1 MSDDVMWQCLIS
13 EPEGSIRL
21 PVGENAEFEKWAKRA
36 AREYL
41 ATDAPRGEIRELA
54 SVLARV
60 AATADLG
67 DPTFAYAYVIDAAKA
82 LTAVYEVHDFDGD
95 GYRSTDS
102 LPDLLEAVLPT
113 SPERRSVTEV
123 NLSAGPGVRVQELL
137 SVETGSL
144 FKKKTMMETVTYAL
158 LPPQVDNILVL
169 RMSWTN
175 LVFSEALL
183 ELAQTLAESLELA
196 EIKEG

>member
-1 MSDDVMWQCLIS
+1 MGDDVTWQCLIS

-21 PVGENAEFEKWAKRA
+21 PLGENPEFGEWAKRA
-36 AREYL
+36 ARQYL
-41 ATDAPRGEIRELA
+41 GPDAPRSEMRELA
-54 SVLARV
+54 SALARV
-60 AATADLG
+60 AATAGLG

-82 LTAVYEVHDFDGD
+82 LTAVYEVHDYDGD
-95 GYRSTDS
+95 GYRSPDR
-102 LPDLLEAVLPT
+102 LPDLLETVLPT

-123 NLSAGPGVRVQELL
+123 HLPAGPGVRVQELL
-137 SVETGSL
+137 AVETGSL
-144 FKKKTMMETVTYAL
+144 FKKKTMMETVTYAVV
-158 LPPQVDNILVL
+158 PPQVDNILAF

-196 EIKEG
+196 EVKEG

>member
-1 MSDDVMWQCLIS
+1 MSDEAMWQCLIS

-21 PVGENAEFEKWAKRA
+21 PVGESAEFGEWAKQA
-36 AREYL
+36 ARQYL
-41 ATDAPRGEIRELA
+41 GADAPRSEVRELA

-82 LTAVYEVHDFDGD
+82 LTAVYEVHDYDGD
-95 GYRSTDS
+95 GYRSTNR

-113 SPERRSVTEV
+113 SPERRSVSEV
-123 NLSAGPGVRVQELL
+123 NLPAGPGVRVQELL
-137 SVETGSL
+137 AVETGSL
-144 FKKKTMMETVTYAL
+144 FKKKTMMETVTYAVI
-158 LPPQVDNILVL
+158 PSQVDNILVF

-196 EIKEG
+196 ETKEG

>member
-1 MSDDVMWQCLIS
+1 MNDDVAWQCLIA

-21 PVGENAEFEKWAKRA
+21 PVGQDTEFGEWSKQA
-36 AREYL
+36 ARNYL
-41 ATDAPRGEIRELA
+41 GGDAPRGELRELA
-54 SVLARV
+54 SSLARV
-60 AATADLG
+60 AATAELA

-82 LTAVYEVHDFDGD
+82 LTAVYEVHDYDGD
-95 GYRSTDS
+95 GYRSTDR
-102 LPDLLEAVLPT
+102 LRDLLTDVLPS

-123 NLSAGPGVRVQELL
+123 NLPVGPGVRVQELL

-144 FKKKTMMETVTYAL
+144 FRKKTMTETVTYAVI
-158 LPPQVDNILVL
+158 PPQVDNILVL
-169 RMSWTN
+169 RMTWTN
-175 LVFSEALL
+175 LVFGEALV

>member
-1 MSDDVMWQCLIS
+1 MSDDAMWQCLIS

-21 PVGENAEFEKWAKRA
+21 PVGENAELGEWAKRA
-36 AREYL
+36 ARQYL
-41 ATDAPRGEIRELA
+41 GTDAPRSETRELA

-82 LTAVYEVHDFDGD
+82 LTAVYEVHDYDGD
-95 GYRSTDS
+95 GYRSTDR
-102 LPDLLEAVLPT
+102 LPELLEAVLPT

-123 NLSAGPGVRVQELL
+123 NLPAGPGVRVQELH

-158 LPPQVDNILVL
+158 LPPQVDNILVF

-175 LVFSEALL
+175 LVFGEALL
-183 ELAQTLAESLELA
+183 ELAQMLAESLELA

>member
-21 PVGENAEFEKWAKRA
+21 PVGESAEFGDWAKQA
-36 AREYL
+36 ARQYL
-41 ATDAPRGEIRELA
+41 GADAPRSEIRELA
-54 SVLARV
+54 AVLARV
-60 AATADLG
+60 AETADLG

-82 LTAVYEVHDFDGD
+82 LTAVYEVHDYDGD
-95 GYRSTDS
+95 GYRSVDR
-102 LPDLLEAVLPT
+102 LPDLLGDVLPT

-123 NLSAGPGVRVQELL
+123 NLPAGHGVRVQELL
-137 SVETGSL
+137 SVVTGSL
-144 FKKKTMMETVTYAL
+144 FKKKTMMETVTYAVI
-158 LPPQVDNILVL
+158 PPQADNIIVF

-175 LVFSEALL
+175 LVFGEALL

-196 EIKEG
+196 EVKEG

>member
-1 MSDDVMWQCLIS
+1 MSDDVTWQCLIS

-21 PVGENAEFEKWAKRA
+21 PVGEGVEFGEWARQA
-36 AREYL
+36 ARQHL
-41 ATDAPRGEIRELA
+41 GADAPRSEIRELA
-54 SVLARV
+54 AVLARV

-82 LTAVYEVHDFDGD
+82 LTAVYEVHDYDGD
-95 GYRSTDS
+95 GYRSTDR
-102 LPDLLEAVLPT
+102 LPALLEAVLPT
-113 SPERRSVTEV
+113 SPERRGVTEV
-123 NLSAGPGVRVQELL
+123 NLPAGPGVRVQELL

-144 FKKKTMMETVTYAL
+144 FKKKTMMETATYAVI
-158 LPPQVDNILVL
+158 PPQVDNILVL

>member
-13 EPEGSIRL
+13 EPDGSIRL
-21 PVGENAEFEKWAKRA
+21 PVGESAEFGEWAKHA
-36 AREYL
+36 ARQYL
-41 ATDAPRGEIRELA
+41 GTDAPRSEIRELTSA
-54 SVLARV
+54 LARV
-60 AATADLG
+60 AATADLD

-82 LTAVYEVHDFDGD
+82 VTAVYEVHDYDGD
-95 GYRSTDS
+95 GYRSTDR

-123 NLSAGPGVRVQELL
+123 NLPAGPGVRVQELL

-144 FKKKTMMETVTYAL
+144 FKKKTMMETVTYAV

-183 ELAQTLAESLELA
+183 ELAQTLAESLELT

>member
-1 MSDDVMWQCLIS
+1 VSDDVTWQCLIA

-21 PVGENAEFEKWAKRA
+21 PVGQDAEFEKWAKHA

-41 ATDAPRGEIRELA
+41 GADAPRSELRELS

-60 AATADLG
+60 SATADLG

-82 LTAVYEVHDFDGD
+82 LTAVYEVHDYDGD
-95 GYRSTDS
+95 GYRSAER

-123 NLSAGPGVRVQELL
+123 NLPTGPGVRVQELL

-144 FKKKTMMETVTYAL
+144 FRKKTMMETVTYAV

-183 ELAQTLAESLELA
+183 ELARTLAESLELT
-196 EIKEG
+196 EVEEG